1 MPQFCVVPGEPARA
15 AYWRVRYAMPHFTHA
30 ASQPTAETAG
40 GWIATEA
47 PVSEADDASAAGI
60 HVKGAPHS

>member
-1 MPQFCVVPGEPARA
+1 
-15 AYWRVRYAMPHFTHA
+15 MPHFTHV
-30 ASQPTAETAG
+30 ASQATAETAG
-40 GWIATEA
+40 GWMASEA